1 MSCRNP
7 NVRDYMA
14 NDTRKFTEI
23 FSNENS
29 NDSGYWSD
37 YPEVPKQNEK
47 NDYPSETLCN
57 ACYQDRQKNECFFFK
72 YEWSS
77 NQLKCNFKSIYVQI
91 LPFFQFHFTLVGRI
105 RKTVRTKNYILKTN
119 LTFHSQ
125 IFSGRFDQNQDCRCL
140 SLPFWV
146 YHCFDCMH
154 RMFYCSNKPIVFH
167 SIQFWR
173 NQVFDYQTSYVSHN
187 KHVIRF

>member
-1 MSCRNP
+1 MRIRMIQVTGQTIQRFQ
-7 NVRDYMA
+7 NVM
-14 NDTRKFTEI
+14 RKTI
-23 FSNENS
+23 
-29 NDSGYWSD
+29 
-37 YPEVPKQNEK
+37 
-47 NDYPSETLCN
+47 TH
-57 ACYQDRQKNECFFFK
+57 QKPCAMHVTKIVKKVSVFFFK
-72 YEWSS
+72 YEWNS

-91 LPFFQFHFTLVGRI
+91 LPFFQFHFALVGRI

-125 IFSGRFDQNQDCRCL
+125 IFSGRFDQNQNCRCL

-173 NQVFDYQTSYVSHN
+173 NQVCDYQTSYVSHN